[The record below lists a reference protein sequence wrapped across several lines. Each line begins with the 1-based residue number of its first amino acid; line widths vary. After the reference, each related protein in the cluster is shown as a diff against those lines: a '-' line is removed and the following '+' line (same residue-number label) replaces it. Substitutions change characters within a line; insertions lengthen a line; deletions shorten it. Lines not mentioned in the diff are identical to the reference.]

1 MQITAIYPG
10 TFDPVTLGHI
20 DVATRASKIFH
31 ELIVAV
37 AASPG
42 KEPHFDLQ
50 QRSEMAEQV
59 LAHCSNIS
67 IQPFSGLLVDFANDV
82 GATVIVRGLRA
93 VSDFEY
99 EAQLANLNR
108 QMNSAV
114 ETVFVGA
121 ASDYTFVSSSMVRE
135 IAGLGGDVSQFVD
148 PLVETALLK
157 KQTKA

>member
-1 MQITAIYPG
+1 M
-10 TFDPVTLGHI
+10 
-20 DVATRASKIFH
+20 
-31 ELIVAV
+31 
-37 AASPG
+37 
-42 KEPHFDLQ
+42 
-50 QRSEMAEQV
+50 

-67 IQPFSGLLVDFANDV
+67 IQPFTGLLVNFANDV

-148 PLVETALLK
+148 PLVEAALLK
-157 KQTKA
+157 KQTKV

>member
-1 MQITAIYPG
+1 VRITAIYPG

-20 DVATRASKIFH
+20 DVASRASKMFDK
-31 ELIVAV
+31 LIVAV

-42 KEPHFDLQ
+42 KQPYFDLQ
-50 QRSEMAEQV
+50 QRSAMAEKV
-59 LAHCSNIS
+59 LADCSNVTIK
-67 IQPFSGLLVDFANDV
+67 PFTGLLVDFASEV
-82 GATVIVRGLRA
+82 GASVIVRGLRA

-108 QMNSAV
+108 QLNSDV

-121 ASDYTFVSSSMVRE
+121 ASEYTFVSSSMVRE

-148 PLVETALLK
+148 PLVETALLDK
-157 KQTKA
+157 RK